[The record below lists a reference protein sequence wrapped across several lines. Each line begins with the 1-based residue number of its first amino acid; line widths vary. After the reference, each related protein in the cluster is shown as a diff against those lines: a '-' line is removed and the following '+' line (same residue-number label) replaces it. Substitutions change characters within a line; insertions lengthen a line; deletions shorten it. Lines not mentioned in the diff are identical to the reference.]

1 MTDQPQFTARL
12 RSGEFTRSTSA
23 ANLFSSLQ
31 QLLPVDKIYMVL
43 PHPDGKGYE
52 LLEAGT
58 LTVDFQPAVTVPQSV
73 EHQPLSELPA
83 TPPLKPVEAPLG
95 IAYGLVVPT
104 PASTEIYPF
113 TSDVEPPR
121 AQEVIAAEKGVDQ
134 PKPKKVSSKPP
145 VSHIGKQAKSGKR
158 IVKSVGKRATT
169 SIKPDTSD
177 QCSDDP
183 NDTSWLKGLPKAVRT
198 TRPGAVS
205 VTNIRQATLAEQEA
219 ASHFGKG
226 F

>member
-12 RSGEFTRSTSA
+12 RSGEFTRSTTA

-31 QLLPVDKIYMVL
+31 QLLPVDKIYML
-43 PHPDGKGYE
+43 IPHPDGKGYE

-58 LTVDFQPAVTVPQSV
+58 LTVDFQPAVVVPQSV

-83 TPPLKPVEAPLG
+83 TPPLKPLEATQGPDIQLPLPG
-95 IAYGLVVPT
+95 IL
-104 PASTEIYPF
+104 PASAYAF
-113 TSDVEPPR
+113 TSDVESPR

-134 PKPKKVSSKPP
+134 PKPKKVSSKSP
-145 VSHIGKQAKSGKR
+145 VSYIGKQATSGKR
-158 IVKSVGKRATT
+158 MVKSVGKRATI
-169 SIKPDTSD
+169 SNKPDISD

-205 VTNIRQATLAEQEA
+205 VTNIRQATLQEAEA